1 MPVHRRWPP
10 ETAINFRD
18 VGGVPTV
25 DGGRIRTGVLY
36 RSATPQFLSAA
47 DAAYLVAETRLSV
60 VIDFR
65 FTSEAEAEGSGG
77 LAETAVR
84 RLHLP
89 IVGEGGDAIEK
100 AVLAGRQSLLGHHYV
115 SYVRE
120 HPDVF
125 VDVFRTLASPGGTP
139 ALLHCAAGKDRT
151 GVAVALVLSALGVAD
166 EAVIADYARTAE
178 EMPRL
183 LRRLAQTPTYG
194 PSLADQD
201 ADDPMSKAHPESM
214 RFFIDWVATEHGSAA
229 RWLLEAG
236 LEPEALDALQVR
248 LIERAAA

>member
-1 MPVHRRWPP
+1 MRRRWPP

-18 VGGVPTV
+18 VGGVPTT
-25 DGGRIRTGVLY
+25 DGGRIRAGVLY

-47 DAAYLVAETRLSV
+47 DAAFVLEKTGLAV

-77 LAETAVR
+77 FGQTDVR

-100 AVLAGRQSLLGHHYV
+100 AVLAGRQSLLGQHYV

-120 HPDVF
+120 HPDLF
-125 VDVFRTLASPGGTP
+125 VEVFRTLASPDGTP

-151 GVAVALVLSALGVAD
+151 GVAVALVLSALGVSD
-166 EAVIADYARTAE
+166 DAVIADYARTAH

-183 LRRLAQTPTYG
+183 LSRLAQTPTYG

-201 ADDPMSKAHPESM
+201 ADDPMSKAHPETM
-214 RFFIDWVATEHGSAA
+214 RFFLDWLASEYGSAG
-229 RWLLEAG
+229 RWLLDAG
-236 LEPEALDALQVR
+236 LEPEALDALHIR
-248 LIERAAA
+248 LVERAAA